1 MNVETIQTIIGFAV
15 IAFYVWLLV
24 IRKGG
29 KYNLYKRL
37 EKEGNRVT
45 AEWYDSKYSSHET
58 DSGRTE
64 YYSQQYYE
72 YFVDDKRYVKV
83 LHQDEDRHYDH
94 QSSIELYYDYR
105 KPKKSFVIGAEKSM
119 LKTKR
124 ALGCFFTFFLSAV
137 TILAINILLGF
148 LG

>member
-1 MNVETIQTIIGFAV
+1 MSVQTIQTIIGFTV

-45 AEWYDSKYSSHET
+45 AEWYDSKHYSHET
-58 DSGRTE
+58 DSGHTE
-64 YYSQQYYE
+64 YYSKQYYE
-72 YFVDDKRYVKV
+72 YFVDNKRYVKV
-83 LHQDEDRHYDH
+83 LHESEERDNGH
-94 QSSIELYYDYR
+94 QSSIELYYDCR
-105 KPKKSFVIGAEKSM
+105 KPKKSFIIGAEKSL
-119 LKTKR
+119 LKSRR
-124 ALGCFFTFFLSAV
+124 ALGCFFTCFLSAI

-148 LG
+148 VG